1 MSIVGVEKESNNRR
15 STGVL
20 APVLL
25 RYGAMEDSVTELF
38 EVSHTIAGTFQNLDF
53 VIAALREAVR
63 PGAVQ
68 AVQYFPEPIVNCLCT
83 ILELRQ
89 IHRFYRK

>member
-1 MSIVGVEKESNNRR
+1 M
-15 STGVL
+15 

-25 RYGAMEDSVTELF
+25 RYGAMKDTITESF
-38 EVSHTIAGTFQNLDF
+38 EVSHAIAGTFQNLDF
-53 VIAALREAVR
+53 VIAALRKAVR

-83 ILELRQ
+83 ILELGQ
-89 IHRFYRK
+89 IHRFY